1 VVEVAILGDRI
12 PAVPAGMTN
21 KSESIMGKSVVILG
35 AQWGDEGKGK
45 IVDLLTERVG
55 AVARFQGGHNAGHT
69 LVIAGKKTVLHLIPS
84 GILREG
90 TLCLIGNGVVLSPAA
105 LQEEIGELERN
116 GVEVRSRLKISPATP
131 LIMPYH
137 IAIDQAR
144 EKAAGKDA
152 IGTTGRGIGPAYEDK
167 AARRGVRV
175 ADLMYPDELPEK
187 LRSVVDYHNFVLKN
201 WLKADEVD
209 YQKILDDALA
219 FGDYVKPMIDDVATT
234 LHQIRRSGG
243 NILYEGA
250 QGALLDIDHG
260 TYPYVTSS
268 NTTVGGACAGT
279 GVGACDIDYVLGICK
294 AYATR
299 VGGGPFPTELNDA
312 TGEALRKR
320 GNEYG
325 ATTGRPRRCGWI
337 DLIALK
343 RAVQINGIN
352 GLAITKLDVL
362 DGLPSIK
369 VCIAY
374 EYRGKRRELAPLDAA
389 GWAEC
394 KPVYLEFPGWE
405 ESTCGIREFSKLPPA
420 ARAYLRAVE
429 ELAECHIALVATGA
443 DRDDTIALTDPFQ

>member
-1 VVEVAILGDRI
+1 
-12 PAVPAGMTN
+12 
-21 KSESIMGKSVVILG
+21 MGKSVVILG

-69 LVIAGKKTVLHLIPS
+69 LVIKGKKTVLHLIPS

-90 TLCLIGNGVVLSPAA
+90 VLCLIGNGVVLSPAA
-105 LQEEIGELERN
+105 LREEIAELEGQ
-116 GVEVRSRLKISPATP
+116 GVDVRSRLKISPATP

-137 IAIDQAR
+137 IALDQAR
-144 EKAAGKDA
+144 EKASGKNA

-167 AARRGVRV
+167 VARRGIRV
-175 ADLMYPDELPEK
+175 ADLMYPHELPDK
-187 LRSVVDYHNFVLKN
+187 LRSVLDYHNFVLKN

-209 YQKILDDALA
+209 YRKVLDEALE

-234 LHQIRRSGG
+234 LHDLRRDGA

-250 QGALLDIDHG
+250 QGSLLDIDHG
-260 TYPYVTSS
+260 TYPFVTSS
-268 NTTVGGACAGT
+268 NTTVGGAYAGT
-279 GVGACDIDYVLGICK
+279 GVGASDIDYVLGICK

-320 GNEYG
+320 GNEFG

-337 DLIALK
+337 DLVALK
-343 RAVQINGIN
+343 RAVQISGIN

-389 GWAEC
+389 GWDEC

-405 ESTCGIREFSKLPPA
+405 ESTCGIREWDKLPPA

-429 ELAECHIALVATGA
+429 ELAGTHIALVATGA
-443 DRDDTIALTDPFQ
+443 DRDDTIALTDPFE

>member
-1 VVEVAILGDRI
+1 
-12 PAVPAGMTN
+12 
-21 KSESIMGKSVVILG
+21 MGKSVVILG

-69 LVIAGKKTVLHLIPS
+69 LVIRGKKTVLHLIPS

-105 LQEEIGELERN
+105 LQQEIGELEAT

-187 LRSVVDYHNFVLKN
+187 LRGVVDYHNFVLKH

-209 YQKILDDALA
+209 YQKTLDEALA
-219 FGDYVKPMIDDVATT
+219 FGDYVKPMIDDVAAT
-234 LHQIRRSGG
+234 LHELRRSGAH
-243 NILYEGA
+243 ILYEGA

-299 VGGGPFPTELNDA
+299 VGGGPFPTELTDA
-312 TGEALRKR
+312 TGDALRKR

-343 RAVQINGIN
+343 RAVLINGIN

-374 EYRGKRRELAPLDAA
+374 EYRGKRRELPPLDAA

-443 DRDDTIALTDPFQ
+443 DRDDTIALTDPFA

>member
-1 VVEVAILGDRI
+1 MKTNI
-12 PAVPAGMTN
+12 AV
-21 KSESIMGKSVVILG
+21 LG

-45 IVDLLTERVG
+45 IVDMLTPHFS
-55 AVARFQGGHNAGHT
+55 AVARYQGGHNAGHT
-69 LVIAGKKTVLHLIPS
+69 VYVNGKKFVLHLIPS

-105 LQEEIGELERN
+105 LQDEIGELERN

-137 IAIDQAR
+137 IALDQAR
-144 EKAAGKDA
+144 EKASGKNA

-175 ADLMYPDELPEK
+175 ADLMYPDELPDK
-187 LRSVVDYHNFVLKN
+187 LRGVVDYHNFVLKN

-209 YQKILDDALA
+209 YQRVLDDALA

-312 TGEALRKR
+312 TGDALRKR

-443 DRDDTIALTDPFQ
+443 DRDDTIALTDPFA

>member
-1 VVEVAILGDRI
+1 
-12 PAVPAGMTN
+12 
-21 KSESIMGKSVVILG
+21 MGKSVVILG

-69 LVIAGKKTVLHLIPS
+69 LVIKGKKTVLHLIPS
-84 GILREG
+84 GILRDG
-90 TLCLIGNGVVLSPAA
+90 VLCLIGNGVVLSPAA
-105 LQEEIGELERN
+105 LQQEIGELEAQ
-116 GVEVRSRLKISPATP
+116 GVDVRSRLKISPATP

-137 IAIDQAR
+137 IAIDQGR

-175 ADLMYPDELPEK
+175 ADLMYPKELPDK

-201 WLKADEVD
+201 WLKADQVD

-219 FGDYVKPMIDDVATT
+219 FGDYVNPMIDDVSTT
-234 LHQIRRSGG
+234 LHQLRRSGA

-260 TYPYVTSS
+260 TYPFVTSS
-268 NTTVGGACAGT
+268 NTTVGGAYAGT
-279 GVGACDIDYVLGICK
+279 GVGASDIDYVLGICK

-299 VGGGPFPTELNDA
+299 VGGGPFPTELTDA
-312 TGEALRKR
+312 TGDALRKR

-337 DLIALK
+337 DLVALK

-369 VCIAY
+369 VCVAY

-389 GWAEC
+389 GWDEC

-405 ESTCGIREFSKLPPA
+405 ESTCGVREFSKLPPA
-420 ARAYLRAVE
+420 ARAYLRSVE
-429 ELAECHIALVATGA
+429 ELAETHIALVATGA
-443 DRDDTIALTDPFQ
+443 DRDDTIALTDPFA